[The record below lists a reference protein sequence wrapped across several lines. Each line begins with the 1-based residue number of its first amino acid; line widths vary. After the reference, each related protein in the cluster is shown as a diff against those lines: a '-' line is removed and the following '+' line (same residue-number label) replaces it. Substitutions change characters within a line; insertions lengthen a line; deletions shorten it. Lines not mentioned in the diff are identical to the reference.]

1 MGYMVTDLELQTGMD
16 VAASRFAIYEGL
28 FLHYRK
34 DKLGRNRLEVDG
46 FTSDSKRKNSGRH
59 FVSATQTVEKVQL
72 SALPTS
78 QADR

>member
-1 MGYMVTDLELQTGMD
+1 MITGLESQTGTY
-16 VAASRFAIYEGL
+16 VAADSFAIYEVC